1 MTLQTTLENAV
12 TQTAVDSD
20 LFHQIVHGSDS
31 ETVATEGGDLNTVA
45 KLLKDTD
52 NRINSEASGIL
63 ASTVTRADE
72 ATQSAQAAALSA
84 TEAAGSEVQSDN
96 RATAA
101 AMSADGAQISAN
113 SASQSAAQAAGSAQL
128 AANAQLA
135 SDANAATATGQATVS
150 SEKASAAAASAS
162 SASTSASEAAQSAQQ
177 AAISAAN
184 AASSEGHA
192 EVSAGLAQAERIA
205 AELARD
211 RAEGAADTTTTN
223 TVIPTQNIVGNGGD
237 TYTINR
243 SVSYAGAILVE
254 CAGVTQ
260 TPLDAYNVESGN
272 QLIFSAPIPVGVMIS
287 VRWLDKESQ
296 AGSAL
301 ALEWAV
307 KDRNQAVSG
316 TSLFSARHYALEA
329 ADSATAADQSE
340 ASALS
345 HKNDAAAS
353 AQAADQ
359 SEAQALL
366 YKNEAQGFRNEA
378 QAFAASA
385 GGAANSTP
393 ITFTANGTQIDFG
406 LTSAAQNKQS
416 IFVTVNTVLQDMF
429 DAYELANAGAVLRF
443 SAPPPSGA
451 RIVVRYL

>member
-31 ETVATEGGDLNTVA
+31 GTVTTEGGDLNTVA
-45 KLLKDTD
+45 KLLKDAD
-52 NRINSEASGIL
+52 DRINSEASGIL
-63 ASTVTRADE
+63 ASTVAKASE

-84 TEAAGSEVQSDN
+84 SAAADSEAQSDD

-101 AMSADGAQISAN
+101 AMSADSAQISAH
-113 SASQSAAQAAGSAQL
+113 SASQSAAQAAVSAQF
-128 AANAQLA
+128 AASAEVA
-135 SDANAATATGQATVS
+135 SDANAATASGQAAIST
-150 SEKASAAAASAS
+150 ERASAAAASAS

-223 TVIPTQNIVGNGGD
+223 TVIPTQNIVGDGSD
-237 TYTINR
+237 SYTINR

-272 QLIFSAPIPVGVMIS
+272 QLIFSAPIAVGVMIS

-301 ALEWAV
+301 ALEWAA

-316 TSLFSARHYALEA
+316 SSLFSARHYALEA
-329 ADSATAADQSE
+329 ADSANAASQSE

-366 YKNEAQGFRNEA
+366 YKDEAQGFRNEA

-393 ITFTANGTQIDFG
+393 VTFTANGTQTDFG
-406 LTSAAQNKQS
+406 LTSAAQNRQS
-416 IFVTVNTVLQDMF
+416 ILVTVNTVLQDMF
-429 DAYELANAGAVLRF
+429 DAYDLADAGAVLRF
-443 SAPPPSGA
+443 TAPPPSGA

>member
-20 LFHQIVHGSDS
+20 LFHQVVHGSDS
-31 ETVATEGGDLNTVA
+31 ETVTTEGGDLNTVA
-45 KLLKDTD
+45 KLLKDAD
-52 NRINSEASGIL
+52 DRINSEASGIL
-63 ASTVTRADE
+63 ASTVAKASE
-72 ATQSAQAAALSA
+72 ANQSAQAAAISA
-84 TEAAGSEVQSDN
+84 AAAADSEAQSDD

-101 AMSADGAQISAN
+101 AMSADSAQISAN
-113 SASQSAAQAAGSAQL
+113 SASQSAAQAAVSAQL
-128 AANAQLA
+128 AASAEVA
-135 SDANAATATGQATVS
+135 SDANAATASGQATVS
-150 SEKASAAAASAS
+150 SERASAAAASAS
-162 SASTSASEAAQSAQQ
+162 LASTSASEAAQSAQQ

-223 TVIPTQNIVGNGGD
+223 TVIPTQNIVGDGSD
-237 TYTINR
+237 AYTINR

-260 TPLDAYNVESGN
+260 TPLDAYNVVSGN

-301 ALEWAV
+301 ALEWAA

-316 TSLFSARHYALEA
+316 SSLFSARHYALEA

-340 ASALS
+340 ASAFS

-359 SEAQALL
+359 SEAQALF

-393 ITFTANGTQIDFG
+393 ITFTANGTQTDFG
-406 LTSAAQNKQS
+406 LTSAAQNRQS
-416 IFVTVNTVLQDMF
+416 ILVTVNTVLQDMF
-429 DAYELANAGAVLRF
+429 EAYELADAGAVLRF
-443 SAPPPSGA
+443 TAPPPSGA